1 MCGSTELRPTPR
13 LSKQQTSMPSPSS
26 PSAAAASPD
35 SSSSA
40 AGSSDPVSPLIC
52 GPHESCV
59 PANPSRPQPHPPFLK
74 SEPRKQKGKKK
85 NAENFRS
92 PAKAM
97 GSSTAYG
104 HTDDEEHLG
113 GAAAEAAVEE
123 ADAVPLVA
131 VLVPVHL
138 AVRHCSSSQ
147 QFPTASLWIP
157 ARMEEYD
164 YYYGYGRRAN

>member
-1 MCGSTELRPTPR
+1 MREHGAPADAAVVEAADLDAIAVVPLRRRGVAGLLVVGGRLQRPGQPLDLRAPRVVRPRQSFTPPTTPTISQIR
-13 LSKQQTSMPSPSS
+13 TKKTKRQ
-26 PSAAAASPD
+26 
-35 SSSSA
+35 
-40 AGSSDPVSPLIC
+40 
-52 GPHESCV
+52 
-59 PANPSRPQPHPPFLK
+59 
-74 SEPRKQKGKKK
+74 KK

-123 ADAVPLVA
+123 ADAVPFVA